1 MKHNFKKLNNTLFA
15 ALENIP
21 EDKSISLLELISI
34 CFPDY
39 KYVCASYS
47 EELKKHQNPYFI
59 FGGEKWKRLEL
70 IVFAL
75 DFFKASKK
83 SKFFLDD
90 TKYTGGVYGTPD
102 ALSFFVRRKPISKKI
117 IFQVQEYPVKNENN
131 ESETIQLKVYYDGAV
146 KFQTIKNI
154 GVIREYGIEKTTGHI
169 VDKEKT
175 LKKTFGGTYFLNK
188 QIVEKIK
195 NIYNEKA
202 EIIKDLP
209 LNLSNES
216 CNGNFQKFSFGTKKI
231 ICQNISNKSEDERTI
246 LRIFADIRNII
257 DSLTPESEWSIL
269 WDEFNFLHK

>member
-21 EDKSISLLELISI
+21 EDKSISLVELISI

-175 LKKTFGGTYFLNK
+175 LKKTLGGTYFLNK